1 MGTIDNINDLNK
13 SDFLSI
19 FGNVFEK
26 TESVAQ
32 EAFESKPFKDFD
44 DIVFK
49 MLDIYENYK
58 KEKILEILNAHP
70 ELAIAKKMTSES
82 ISEQASA
89 KLNECSDDEYEEFKK
104 LNFERGTLLL
114 FSIILIL
121 PAIYA
126 YSRDIPET
134 RYLYILFPIFTIFS
148 LYTIEKISREKNF
161 KLIASLIIL
170 GIIVSSVG
178 WVEYKWIDK
187 EYEKEAFELSFKIKE
202 STNGINQ
209 FYPESTY
216 LKFIDTE
223 KKFPKLKNEV
233 FEQHK
238 IFPITEYQ
246 NIEELLL
253 NEQKNGLTHIITDK
267 SQNSK
272 NQRPEFLIDIFF
284 IFLALAL
291 VLELLLL
298 ELFGLDDVL
307 TPPNTVNGIY
317 PPCCAINFL

>member
-104 LNFERGTLLL
+104 LKADILSSFSAAITKEDQQNRPRSILL
-114 FSIILIL
+114 
-121 PAIYA
+121 
-126 YSRDIPET
+126 
-134 RYLYILFPIFTIFS
+134 
-148 LYTIEKISREKNF
+148 
-161 KLIASLIIL
+161 
-170 GIIVSSVG
+170 
-178 WVEYKWIDK
+178 
-187 EYEKEAFELSFKIKE
+187 
-202 STNGINQ
+202 
-209 FYPESTY
+209 
-216 LKFIDTE
+216 
-223 KKFPKLKNEV
+223 
-233 FEQHK
+233 
-238 IFPITEYQ
+238 
-246 NIEELLL
+246 
-253 NEQKNGLTHIITDK
+253 
-267 SQNSK
+267 
-272 NQRPEFLIDIFF
+272 IFF
-284 IFLALAL
+284 S
-291 VLELLLL
+291 
-298 ELFGLDDVL
+298 
-307 TPPNTVNGIY
+307 NSS
-317 PPCCAINFL
+317 